1 MARETAIALGRAAAQ
16 PPRLWNRDFLLLWQG
31 QLVSSLGD
39 VAYEIALGFWVL
51 AATGSTAIM
60 GTLMAAT
67 SLPRIVLSPLAGVVV
82 DRGDRRWILVWSDA
96 LRGAAITLVGV
107 AALAGAVR
115 LWMVFAAGVVLGAC
129 GAFFGPAV
137 GSALPDIVPPDRIVK
152 ANSAFGLIGTGT
164 GILGNAGSGLIYA
177 LLGAPLL
184 FLFNGLSF
192 LYAAAT
198 TVLIRVPAIARQGAP
213 AGFWHDL
220 RDGLSYIWRIAGL
233 RDLILLAA
241 GMNFFGVMGITLVL
255 PLFQRTA
262 GLGPARY
269 GIAMAAV
276 AVGALLGMALT
287 SAVDVPPRQRFLT
300 TCAGLALTC
309 LAWSAFPLVGFYP
322 MLALGLVGTVCNA
335 VVNILIGSVMQITT
349 PQEMRGKV
357 FALMGAVTGSLM
369 PLAMAAAGMLA
380 EFVGLRLLIALSFAA
395 PLALT
400 LPLFFSR
407 PFKRFINF
415 DPAAQPQA
423 AGTAIDR

>member
-1 MARETAIALGRAAAQ
+1 MVMAPGRAAAK
-16 PPRLWNRDFLLLWQG
+16 PPRLWNRDFFLLWQG
-31 QLVSSLGD
+31 QLVSALGD

-67 SLPRIVLSPLAGVVV
+67 ALPRIVLSPLAGVFV
-82 DRGDRRWILVWSDA
+82 DRSDRRWMLVWSDA
-96 LRGAAITLVGV
+96 LRGVAIVAVGI
-107 AALAGAVR
+107 AALAGVIKV
-115 LWMVFAAGVVLGAC
+115 WMVFGAGIVLGAC

-137 GSALPDIVPPDRIVK
+137 GSALPDIVPQDRIVK

-164 GILGNAGSGLIYA
+164 GILGSAGGGLCYA
-177 LLGAPLL
+177 VLGAPLL

-192 LYAAAT
+192 LYAVAAT
-198 TVLIRVPAIARQGAP
+198 LFIRIPAITRQRP
-213 AGFWHDL
+213 QISFWHDL

-255 PLFQRTA
+255 PLFQRSA

-287 SAVDVPPRQRFLT
+287 SAMDVKPRQRFLT
-300 TCAGLALTC
+300 TCTGLVLTC
-309 LAWSAFPLVGFYP
+309 LTWGAFPLVGFYS
-322 MLALGLVGTVCNA
+322 MLALGLAGTVCNA

-349 PQEMRGKV
+349 PQDMRGKV

-369 PLAMAAAGMLA
+369 PLAMALAGVLA
-380 EFVGLRLLIALSFAA
+380 EFINLRLLIALCLVA

-400 LPLFFSR
+400 LPLFFSA
-407 PFKRFINF
+407 PFKLFINY
-415 DPAAQPQA
+415 DPETQAQP
-423 AGTAIDR
+423 AGTAIDQ